1 MIEKTIPHTE
11 FFSYL
16 IQNYRNPFAVQKRK
30 ENWQTKRRFVSDY
43 DIQRHLNKTHAIGLN
58 ACNYPIFVNF
68 DIDYPLLQEK
78 AVFDLL
84 DSLCISESQRLVI
97 TTPSFRK
104 EGSYRVYIRPEYNSR
119 PASFNLLRRF
129 LINKFAHICEIY
141 PQEKRID
148 RLPFSFGS
156 EIIKDDVELCFLN
169 LEEKLNELL
178 KIDPWEIDF
187 DKISEVA
194 PAWNDKFNPLIVK
207 EVDNDLAEQEEYTE
221 IKNLLANDEI
231 KHLIKNGLEAKHS
244 RNYAQFQILY
254 SLFNSGI
261 LMEQA
266 IRQVKSWVKANS
278 NGFSRAVTQQNWKL
292 INAEIKRQAEK
303 IWNDYRRTIS
313 RPAQDISFIS
323 TVQDLKLAAELFPGD
338 IVKQKQFFNLVA
350 YYRPKAKHEYVF
362 ISNKNWRKHIASY
375 KTYKNFQTILIE
387 KGILEADRRYDINN
401 YSQKFRLN
409 LNLQGDVIKINDY
422 NVANFYEGWKVVSNN
437 NLKMI
442 TAITGM
448 NKMTRLRHFKS

>member
-16 IQNYRNPFAVQKRK
+16 IQNYRNPFAVQKPK
-30 ENWQTKRRFVSDY
+30 ESWQTKRRFVSDY

-78 AVFDLL
+78 PVLDLL
-84 DSLCISESQRLVI
+84 DSLGISESQRLII

-104 EGSYRVYIRPEYNSR
+104 EGSYRIYIRPEYNSR

-148 RLPFSFGS
+148 RLPFCFGS
-156 EIIKDDVELCFLN
+156 EIIKDNVELCFLN

-187 DKISEVA
+187 DKISKVA
-194 PAWNDKFNPLIVK
+194 PSWDDKFNSISVK
-207 EVDNDLAEQEEYTE
+207 EVDDLAEQEEYTE
-221 IKNLLANDEI
+221 IKNLLANDEV
-231 KHLIKNGLEAKHS
+231 KQLIKNGLEAKHS

-254 SLFNSGI
+254 SLFNSGM

-266 IRQVKSWVKANS
+266 IGQVKSWVKAKS
-278 NGFSRAVTQQNWKL
+278 NGFSRAATQQNWKL

-313 RPAQDISFIS
+313 KPAQDISFIS

-338 IVKQKQFFNLVA
+338 IVKQKQLFNLIA
-350 YYRPKAKHEYVF
+350 YYRPRSRHEYVY

-375 KTYKNFQTILIE
+375 KTLEDLQKPLEE
-387 KGILEADRRYDINN
+387 KGILIADRSFDVNN
-401 YSQKFRLN
+401 YPQKFKLN
-409 LNLQGDVIKINDY
+409 LNLHGDTLKVNGY
-422 NVANFYEGWKVVSNN
+422 NVANFYEGWKIASNN

-448 NKMTRLRHFKS
+448 NKMTRSRHFKR